1 MKSIDPLTLAVVEAR
16 INALNL
22 ELGARMFRQAF
33 SVPTAHIRDLGTVLF
48 DKDERTL
55 AIGNF
60 MPVHTGG
67 SEISLKGMLDWIG
80 RDNIHPDDF
89 IIAND
94 TFIVR
99 FGHLADWSF
108 LRPIYYDG
116 ELAFYH
122 FARTHQYDSGGA
134 YPGCYF
140 PRSYDCHG
148 EGLMLP
154 PVKIVE
160 QGKINE
166 STYSVILRNLR
177 GANMVRA
184 DNMLVYGSMKQ
195 IEQRIIGLLREYG
208 KETVMAALDELINR
222 ARAAVTAVISKY
234 PAGTYYAERAADW
247 DGTTDKPV
255 WVRLAMTVKP
265 KEGKVIF
272 DFSESDPQ
280 CDFIN
285 VPLGQVWSSVTAG
298 FLWCLPPGLPRNK
311 GFFDCMEV
319 ITKDGTCLSPVYP
332 ATAASQAVTL
342 GLEITECVMLAMAQV
357 DPKESPATWGRHVNP
372 LYAGKRRDKIDPR
385 TGSIM
390 EYTAHTFHAVASS
403 GAAQGFDAVDG
414 NGSTPLGGAMIRAP
428 IEVEEW
434 MVPYRWL
441 HYEFLTDSC
450 GHGQWRGGLGTHVE
464 SQNVYD
470 RKVWQPLDCLT
481 MSGNADGERF
491 SSVGLQGG
499 TGGTKTKL
507 EIVRKGKRIPYR
519 TFSLTYLEPGDILVS
534 NSGGGGGV
542 GDPLDREIDKVRWDA
557 LNEYI
562 SMKTARDVYG
572 VVMDP
577 KTFTVDEKAT
587 AALRARLKAK
597 KAAKPKTT
605 KATKPKAIKAAKLKA
620 AKAVKPKAK
629 KGKSKTR

>member
-1 MKSIDPLTLAVVEAR
+1 MNERRNIDPLTLAVVEAR
-16 INALNL
+16 VNALNL

-48 DKDERTL
+48 DKAERTL

-80 RDNIHPDDF
+80 RENVHEDDF
-89 IIAND
+89 IIGND

-108 LRPIYYDG
+108 LRPIFHDG
-116 ELAFYH
+116 ELVFYH

-134 YPGCYF
+134 FPGCYF

-154 PVKIVE
+154 PVKIIE
-160 QGKINE
+160 RGKINE
-166 STYSVILRNLR
+166 SIYSVILRNLR
-177 GANMVRA
+177 GANLVRA

-195 IEQRIIGLLREYG
+195 IEQRIIGLLNEYG
-208 KETVMAALDELINR
+208 KETVMAALDELIDR
-222 ARAAVTAVISKY
+222 ARTAVQAIIAKW

-265 KEGKVIF
+265 AEGKVVF

-280 CDFIN
+280 VDFIN
-285 VPLGQVWSSVTAG
+285 VPLGQVRSSVTSG
-298 FLWCLPPGLPRNK
+298 FLWCLPPGLSRNE

-319 ITKDGTCLSPVYP
+319 ITKEGTCLSPVYP

-342 GLEITECVMLAMAQV
+342 GLEITECVQLAIAQV
-357 DPKESPATWGRHVNP
+357 DPKETPATWGRHVNP

-403 GAAQGFDAVDG
+403 GAAWGFDAVDG
-414 NGSTPLGGAMIRAP
+414 NGSSPLGGAMVRAP

-434 MVPYRWL
+434 MIPYTWSE
-441 HYEFLTDSC
+441 YEFLTDSC

-464 SQNVYD
+464 AKNVYN
-470 RKVWQPLDCLT
+470 REVWQPLDCLT
-481 MSGNADGERF
+481 MSGNADGEKF
-491 SSVGLQGG
+491 GSVGLQGG
-499 TGGTKTKL
+499 TGGTKTRL
-507 EIVRKGKRIPYR
+507 EIEHNGVRRQFR
-519 TFSLTYLEPGDILVS
+519 TFDLAYLEPGDVLIT

-542 GDPLDREIDKVRWDA
+542 GDPLDRDVDKVRMDA

-562 SMKTARDVYG
+562 SVRTAHEVYG
-572 VVMDP
+572 VVVEP
-577 KTFTVDEKAT
+577 KTFVVDEAAT
-587 AALRARLKAK
+587 TALR
-597 KAAKPKTT
+597 
-605 KATKPKAIKAAKLKA
+605 AKLKA
-620 AKAVKPKAK
+620 AKVK
-629 KGKSKTR
+629 